1 MYLSSIFDGNG
12 QRYSLDCEKIG
23 DLALLNT
30 AVKET
35 LTDAVNEVDGR
46 IPRAENGDDGAFVR
60 VENGQLTYQQLT
72 DVSEV
77 GA

>member
-1 MYLSSIFDGNG
+1 MYLKHIFDGSG
-12 QRYSLDCEKIG
+12 QRYSLDSEKIG
-23 DLALLNT
+23 ELTQLSTEAKD
-30 AVKET
+30 T

-46 IPRAENGDDGAFVR
+46 LPKAAQGDDGAFLR